1 MRALRA
7 HSISVVQVSNTACLI
22 AATYL
27 LTGWHRLF
35 PRQQTR
41 RQVLD
46 LLSRAA
52 QATLIPTCKLTYM
65 YPISRPN
72 PAGEF
77 LKRSWERDS
86 HPYDKS
92 TPPWTQLKPLIADD
106 RFFYIE
112 PAPGKPNSQHVTLD
126 LLDLLLKF
134 PSIARRSSSNGGML
148 QVLALSFCLWLEQ
161 GCGAQEC

>member
-1 MRALRA
+1 LLL
-7 HSISVVQVSNTACLI
+7 V

-27 LTGWHRLF
+27 
-35 PRQQTR
+35 QTDVPVR
-41 RQVLD
+41 YF
-46 LLSRAA
+46 SA
-52 QATLIPTCKLTYM
+52 K
-65 YPISRPN
+65 S
-72 PAGEF
+72 AGEF

-106 RFFYIE
+106 RLFYIE

-134 PSIARRSSSNGGML
+134 PSIARRSSNGGML
-148 QVLALSFCLWLEQ
+148 QVLALSSLPVP
-161 GCGAQEC
+161 